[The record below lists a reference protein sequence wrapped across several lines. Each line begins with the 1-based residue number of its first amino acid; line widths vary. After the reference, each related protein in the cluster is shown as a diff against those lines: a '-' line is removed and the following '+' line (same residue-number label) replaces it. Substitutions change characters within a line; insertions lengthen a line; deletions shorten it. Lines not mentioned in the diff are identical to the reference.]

1 MSAIA
6 RHLLRSTA
14 SNVVG
19 QLAVLAVWFALTPFV
34 VHQLGATSY
43 GLWVLVA
50 SLIAWGNLLDLG
62 VGAAVTKYVA
72 EFRARG
78 RSEEA
83 SDLIATALSI
93 YSVVGLLVVL
103 ASAPFALVFPH

>member
-1 MSAIA
+1 MPTIA
-6 RHLLRSTA
+6 RHLMRSTA
-14 SNVVG
+14 SNVAG
-19 QLAVLAVWFALTPFV
+19 QIVVLGVWFGLTPFI
-34 VHQLGATSY
+34 VHRLGATEY

-50 SLIAWGNLLDLG
+50 SLIAYGNLLDLG

-83 SDLIATALSI
+83 SDLIATALCI

-103 ASAPFALVFPH
+103 A